1 MPGKSQNRGRL
12 TAYCHPPTAYSRR
25 SGERRGSPV
34 ILASRARV
42 PARRGRVNPAARAH
56 VQCLRPAGGVKV
68 SGPRD
73 LRAHPRR
80 VAAKGSED
88 EKTMGVWARLK
99 RSLRA
104 VFGGIIEKTED
115 PELILQQ
122 TIRDMR
128 DRVPELNN
136 SVAQVMATEKLLAKN
151 KERLETQVVDLD
163 SKIRASGKMGRDDI
177 ATAYIG
183 QVQQGQLNLQ
193 KASQQLEHANL
204 ASKQALKARDNYVL
218 QMQRRTAEA
227 MQLINQSKQAKL
239 QEQLAQTMESFEL
252 GDDASTSNE
261 MRDKIDRRAAAAE
274 AKMQLGAASV
284 DTQMQDIEREA
295 MDMQL
300 QDKLLAYKRDMG
312 LLGTGTSAPAPQ
324 ALPAE
329 GETTSGG
336 QNGTGG
342 GHVS

>member
-1 MPGKSQNRGRL
+1 M
-12 TAYCHPPTAYSRR
+12 
-25 SGERRGSPV
+25 
-34 ILASRARV
+34 
-42 PARRGRVNPAARAH
+42 
-56 VQCLRPAGGVKV
+56 
-68 SGPRD
+68 
-73 LRAHPRR
+73 
-80 VAAKGSED
+80 
-88 EKTMGVWARLK
+88 K
-99 RSLRA
+99 RSMRA
-104 VFGGIIEKTED
+104 LFGGIIEKTED

-136 SVAQVMATEKLLAKN
+136 SVAQVMATERLLAKN
-151 KERLETQVVDLD
+151 KERLESQVVDLD
-163 SKIRASGKMGRDDI
+163 SKIRASVKMGRDDI

-183 QVQQGQLNLQ
+183 QLQQAQVDLQ
-193 KASQQLEHANL
+193 KTGQQLEHATL

-252 GDDASTSNE
+252 GDDASTFNE

-295 MDMQL
+295 LDMQL

-312 LLGTGTSAPAPQ
+312 LLGPAPATPTPQ
-324 ALPAE
+324 ALPE
-329 GETTSGG
+329 GETAGG
-336 QNGTGG
+336 GNNGTG
-342 GHVS
+342 

>member
-1 MPGKSQNRGRL
+1 
-12 TAYCHPPTAYSRR
+12 
-25 SGERRGSPV
+25 
-34 ILASRARV
+34 
-42 PARRGRVNPAARAH
+42 
-56 VQCLRPAGGVKV
+56 
-68 SGPRD
+68 
-73 LRAHPRR
+73 
-80 VAAKGSED
+80 
-88 EKTMGVWARLK
+88 MGLWTRMK
-99 RSLRA
+99 RSVRA
-104 VFGGIIEKTED
+104 LFGGIIEKTED

-163 SKIRASGKMGRDDI
+163 SKIRASVKMGRDDI

-183 QVQQGQLNLQ
+183 QLQQAQVDLQ
-193 KASQQLEHANL
+193 KTSQQLEHANL

-239 QEQLAQTMESFEL
+239 QEQLAQTMESFQL
-252 GDDASTSNE
+252 GDDASTFNE

-274 AKMQLGAASV
+274 AKMQLGSANV

-300 QDKLLAYKRDMG
+300 QDKLLSYKRDMG
-312 LLGTGTSAPAPQ
+312 LLSPGTGAPTPQ

-329 GETTSGG
+329 GETTGG
-336 QNGTGG
+336 NQNGTGG
-342 GHVS
+342 QHN

>member
-1 MPGKSQNRGRL
+1 
-12 TAYCHPPTAYSRR
+12 
-25 SGERRGSPV
+25 
-34 ILASRARV
+34 
-42 PARRGRVNPAARAH
+42 
-56 VQCLRPAGGVKV
+56 
-68 SGPRD
+68 
-73 LRAHPRR
+73 
-80 VAAKGSED
+80 
-88 EKTMGVWARLK
+88 MGLWTRMK
-99 RSLRA
+99 RSVRA
-104 VFGGIIEKTED
+104 LFGGIIEKTED

-151 KERLETQVVDLD
+151 KERLEAQVVDLD
-163 SKIRASGKMGRDDI
+163 SKIRASVKMGRDDI

-183 QVQQGQLNLQ
+183 QLQQAQLDLQ
-193 KASQQLEHANL
+193 KTSQQLEHANL

-227 MQLINQSKQAKL
+227 MQLINASKQAKL

-252 GDDASTSNE
+252 GDDASTFNE

-312 LLGTGTSAPAPQ
+312 LLGAGSSAPTPQ

-329 GETTSGG
+329 GETTSTGG

-342 GHVS
+342 QSH

>member
-1 MPGKSQNRGRL
+1 
-12 TAYCHPPTAYSRR
+12 
-25 SGERRGSPV
+25 
-34 ILASRARV
+34 
-42 PARRGRVNPAARAH
+42 
-56 VQCLRPAGGVKV
+56 
-68 SGPRD
+68 
-73 LRAHPRR
+73 
-80 VAAKGSED
+80 
-88 EKTMGVWARLK
+88 MGLWTRMK
-99 RSLRA
+99 RSMRA
-104 VFGGIIEKTED
+104 LFGGIIEKTED

-163 SKIRASGKMGRDDI
+163 SKIRASVKMGRDDI

-183 QVQQGQLNLQ
+183 QLQQAQVDLG
-193 KASQQLEHANL
+193 KTSQQLEHATG

-239 QEQLAQTMESFEL
+239 QEQLAQTMESFQL
-252 GDDASTSNE
+252 GDDASTFNE

-274 AKMQLGAASV
+274 AKMQLGAANV

-295 MDMQL
+295 LDMQL

-312 LLGTGTSAPAPQ
+312 LLGAGSSTPQ

-329 GETTSGG
+329 GETVGG
-336 QNGTGG
+336 SQNGTGG
-342 GHVS
+342 GHSN

>member
-1 MPGKSQNRGRL
+1 MGL
-12 TAYCHPPTAYSRR
+12 WSR
-25 SGERRGSPV
+25 
-34 ILASRARV
+34 I
-42 PARRGRVNPAARAH
+42 
-56 VQCLRPAGGVKV
+56 
-68 SGPRD
+68 
-73 LRAHPRR
+73 
-80 VAAKGSED
+80 
-88 EKTMGVWARLK
+88 K
-99 RSLRA
+99 RSTRA
-104 VFGGIIEKTED
+104 LFGGLVEKTED

-163 SKIRASGKMGRDDI
+163 SKIRASVKMGRDDI

-183 QVQQGQLNLQ
+183 QLQQAQMDLQ
-193 KASQQLEHANL
+193 KTSQQLEHGSL

-239 QEQLAQTMESFEL
+239 QEQLAQTMESFNL
-252 GDDASTSNE
+252 GDDASTFNE

-300 QDKLLAYKRDMG
+300 QDKLLAYKQEMG
-312 LLGTGTSAPAPQ
+312 LLPAASGNTQQ

-329 GETTSGG
+329 GETSGSS
-336 QNGTGG
+336 QNGAGIKNGSRTG
-342 GHVS
+342 

>member
-1 MPGKSQNRGRL
+1 
-12 TAYCHPPTAYSRR
+12 
-25 SGERRGSPV
+25 
-34 ILASRARV
+34 
-42 PARRGRVNPAARAH
+42 
-56 VQCLRPAGGVKV
+56 
-68 SGPRD
+68 
-73 LRAHPRR
+73 
-80 VAAKGSED
+80 
-88 EKTMGVWARLK
+88 MGVLTRMK

-104 VFGGIIEKTED
+104 LFGGIIEKTED

-151 KERLETQVVDLD
+151 KERLETQVVELD
-163 SKIRASGKMGRDDI
+163 SKIRASVKMGRDDI

-183 QVQQGQLNLQ
+183 QLQQAQLDLQ
-193 KASQQLEHANL
+193 KTSQQLEHANA

-227 MQLINQSKQAKL
+227 MQLINTSKQAKL
-239 QEQLAQTMESFEL
+239 QEQLAQTMESFQL
-252 GDDASTSNE
+252 GDDASTFNE

-274 AKMQLGAASV
+274 AKMQLGSASV
-284 DTQMQDIEREA
+284 DTQMQEIEREA

-312 LLGTGTSAPAPQ
+312 LLGAGTDAPTPQ

-329 GETTSGG
+329 GETTTRSGS

-342 GHVS
+342 SRPS

>member
-1 MPGKSQNRGRL
+1 MGLMSRL
-12 TAYCHPPTAYSRR
+12 SR
-25 SGERRGSPV
+25 S
-34 ILASRARV
+34 IRA
-42 PARRGRVNPAARAH
+42 
-56 VQCLRPAGGVKV
+56 L
-68 SGPRD
+68 
-73 LRAHPRR
+73 
-80 VAAKGSED
+80 
-88 EKTMGVWARLK
+88 
-99 RSLRA
+99 
-104 VFGGIIEKTED
+104 FGGIIETTEN

-136 SVAQVMATEKLLAKN
+136 SVAQVMATEKLLAKS
-151 KERLETQVVDLD
+151 KERLESQVVDLD
-163 SKIRASGKMGRDDI
+163 SKIRASVKLNRDDI

-183 QVQQGQLNLQ
+183 QLQQAQLDLQ
-193 KASQQLEHANL
+193 KTSQQLEHANL

-218 QMQRRTAEA
+218 QMQRRTGEA

-239 QEQLAQTMESFEL
+239 QEQLAQTMESFQL
-252 GDDASTSNE
+252 GDDASTFNE

-274 AKMQLGAASV
+274 AKMQLGAANV

-295 MDMQL
+295 LDMQL

-312 LLGTGTSAPAPQ
+312 LLGAGGSPAPQ

-329 GETTSGG
+329 GETTGG

-342 GHVS
+342 SRVN